1 VGLQIWVDA
10 DACPVAVK
18 DILYRAA
25 ERLELSLTLVANQG
39 LRVPASRFIRTVQV
53 GAGAD
58 VADREI
64 VRLLTAGDLVVTG
77 DIPLAAEVL
86 KKGGHALN
94 PRGEFYTD
102 DNIAQQL
109 TMRAFLE
116 ELRGGGVDT
125 GGPAPYSHSDRQ
137 HFANQLDRHLRRHG
151 CHFQKTTAPF
161 CWPRRRLCTR
171 FLTYFC
177 Q

>member
-1 VGLQIWVDA
+1 MQGLTMQIWVDA
-10 DACPVAVK
+10 DACPVVIK

-25 ERLELSLTLVANQG
+25 QRLELQLTLVANQA
-39 LRVPASRFIRTVQV
+39 LRVPASRFIRTLQV
-53 GAGAD
+53 PSGSD

-64 VRLLTAGDLVVTG
+64 VRLLVPGDLVITG
-77 DIPLAAEVL
+77 DIPLAFDVL

-94 PRGEFYTD
+94 PRGAFYTD

-125 GGPAPYSHSDRQ
+125 GGPAPLNQADRQ
-137 HFANQLDRHLRRHG
+137 NFANLLDRHLQLHA
-151 CHFQKTTAPF
+151 KPK
-161 CWPRRRLCTR
+161 
-171 FLTYFC
+171 
-177 Q
+177 